1 MAEAAEGQM
10 ANLHLDEVT
19 GEKVRCVQLEKLLYA
34 PDLWPALPKQQER
47 AQEENQ
53 AARTWKEEAR
63 EGGGSSSTSREAHV
77 SRRGGK

>member
-34 PDLWPALPKQQER
+34 PDL
-47 AQEENQ
+47 
-53 AARTWKEEAR
+53 
-63 EGGGSSSTSREAHV
+63 
-77 SRRGGK
+77 